1 MSDIHIRLII
11 FVVVMGFLTFL
22 GIFMYV
28 LAFFFETIRLNIEYF
43 KKKTITNYYD
53 FIKKWD
59 SFQVDKNKY
68 TQDLEEITSLEYKNG
83 DFKARI
89 DITRDITGNNF
100 SKREIVLI
108 YVIRNG
114 KICTSKLWHSTKF
127 MKYKWFIMDR
137 IMMKYFDKYG
147 TFKKIF

>member
-11 FVVVMGFLTFL
+11 FVVVMGFLTFS

-59 SFQVDKNKY
+59 AFMVNKNKY
-68 TQDLEEITSLEYKNG
+68 EKDLEEITSLEYKNG
-83 DFKARI
+83 DFKAKI
-89 DITRDITGNNF
+89 DIVRDITSNNF

-114 KICTSKLWHSTKF
+114 KIYISKLWHSTKF
-127 MKYKWFIMDR
+127 MEYKWFIMDR

-147 TFKKIF
+147 TIKKIF

>member
-11 FVVVMGFLTFL
+11 FVIVMGFLTFS

-59 SFQVDKNKY
+59 TFMVDNNKY
-68 TQDLEEITSLEYKNG
+68 TQDLEEIMSLEYKNG
-83 DFKARI
+83 NFKARI
-89 DITRDITGNNF
+89 DITKDITGNNF
-100 SKREIVLI
+100 SKREIVLM
-108 YVIRNG
+108 YVIRNN
-114 KICTSKLWHSTKF
+114 KIPVTKLWHSTRF
-127 MKYKWFIMDR
+127 MGYKWFIMDR
-137 IMMKYFDKYG
+137 IMMKYFCK
-147 TFKKIF
+147 

>member
-11 FVVVMGFLTFL
+11 FVVVMGFLTFS

-28 LAFFFETIRLNIEYF
+28 LAFFFEIIKLNVEYF

-59 SFQVDKNKY
+59 SFQVDKNRY
-68 TQDLEEITSLEYKNG
+68 EEDLEEITSLEYKNG

-89 DITRDITGNNF
+89 DITKDITGNNF

-108 YVIRNG
+108 YIIRNG
-114 KICTSKLWHSTKF
+114 KIHASKLWHSTKF
-127 MKYKWFIMDR
+127 MEYKWFIMDR
-137 IMMKYFDKYG
+137 IMMKYFDKYD

>member
-11 FVVVMGFLTFL
+11 FVVVMGFLTFS

-28 LAFFFETIRLNIEYF
+28 LAFFFETIRLNVEYF

-53 FIKKWD
+53 FIEKWNA
-59 SFQVDKNKY
+59 FMINKNRYEK
-68 TQDLEEITSLEYKNG
+68 DLEEITSLEYKNG

-108 YVIRNG
+108 YIIRNG
-114 KICTSKLWHSTKF
+114 KFYASKLWHSTKF
-127 MKYKWFIMDR
+127 MEYKWFIMDR

>member
-11 FVVVMGFLTFL
+11 FVVVMGFLTFS
-22 GIFMYV
+22 GILMYV
-28 LAFFFETIRLNIEYF
+28 LAFFFETIRLNVEYF
-43 KKKTITNYYD
+43 KKKIITNYYD

-59 SFQVDKNKY
+59 AFMVDKNKY
-68 TQDLEEITSLEYKNG
+68 KKDLEEITSLEYKNG

-89 DITRDITGNNF
+89 DITKDITGNNF

-114 KICTSKLWHSTKF
+114 KIYASKLWHSTKF
-127 MKYKWFIMDR
+127 MEYKWFIMDR

>member
-11 FVVVMGFLTFL
+11 FVIVMGFLTFS

-28 LAFFFETIRLNIEYF
+28 LAFFFERLNVEYF
-43 KKKTITNYYD
+43 KKKTITNCYD
-53 FIKKWD
+53 FVKKWD
-59 SFQVDKNKY
+59 AFMVNKNKY
-68 TQDLEEITSLEYKNG
+68 EKDLEEITSLEYKNG

-100 SKREIVLI
+100 SKRDIVLI

-114 KICTSKLWHSTKF
+114 KIYISKLWCSTKI
-127 MKYKWFIMDR
+127 MEYKWFIMDR
-137 IMMKYFDKYG
+137 IMMKYFDK
-147 TFKKIF
+147 

>member
-11 FVVVMGFLTFL
+11 FVVVMGFLTFS

>member
-11 FVVVMGFLTFL
+11 FVVVMGFLTFS

-28 LAFFFETIRLNIEYF
+28 LAFFFETIRLNAEYF
-43 KKKTITNYYD
+43 KKKIITNYYD

-59 SFQVDKNKY
+59 AFMVDKNKY
-68 TQDLEEITSLEYKNG
+68 EKDLEEITSLEYKNG
-83 DFKARI
+83 DFKAKI
-89 DITRDITGNNF
+89 DIVRDITGNNF

-114 KICTSKLWHSTKF
+114 KIYASKIWHSTKF
-127 MKYKWFIMDR
+127 MEYKWFKMDR

-147 TFKKIF
+147 TFKEIF